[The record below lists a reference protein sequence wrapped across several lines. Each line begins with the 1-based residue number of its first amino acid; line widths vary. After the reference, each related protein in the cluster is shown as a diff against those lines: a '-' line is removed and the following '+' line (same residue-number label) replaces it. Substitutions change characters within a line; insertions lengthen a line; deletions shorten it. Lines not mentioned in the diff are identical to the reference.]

1 LRGDDPRL
9 RAELEALLRAHE
21 HAGDFLEHP
30 SELVEAAARA
40 MDVDDEFAPGDRV
53 DRYELV
59 EPLGRGGAGS
69 VWRAR
74 QQTPVVRDVALKLL
88 RRGHDGERATA
99 RFLAERQLLARMEHP
114 GVAKVFDA
122 GAMPDGRPWL
132 AMELVDGEPITRH
145 CASAGTPLRARLE
158 LFVAVAAA
166 VQHAH
171 GKGVVHRDLKPS
183 NVLVTRRDGVV
194 RPVVIDFGVAA
205 ARDEQQ
211 PTASAAEELLGTP
224 DYMSPE
230 QAAGDVAAI
239 DVRTDVYALGVL
251 LYELVCGERP
261 HRREPGLE
269 GIRRLL
275 AAIPHEVPPPPSQ
288 RTRHRLPRE
297 LDWITAKALQKDPAR
312 RYSSAAELAA
322 DVQRLLDDQPV
333 EAGPDRAWYR
343 LRKFAT
349 RHRLAAAAAAAILLT
364 TGGGL
369 LIASLGWRHTA
380 LAEQQARLE
389 RDRAETS
396 AALARTERDR
406 AEVAAATARTE
417 RDRAARAAAEAKDE
431 RDRAE
436 RESRKANRAIDLLDE
451 LWGDVDRS
459 RLARSDYTVQDL
471 LMGFERALPA
481 RTAGEPEVELRLRCS
496 LASLQSFAGRADRA
510 ELHATRAVALAGEL
524 GRDAEQARALLLR
537 ARARFD
543 RGDLVGADEDALA
556 ALAVASALPEA
567 GELAQASGLELH
579 ADCLLRSGRHAEAV
593 SPAERSLQ
601 LREANGA
608 PDLVARSL
616 MLLARVH
623 GSIGRVDLATDAVQR
638 TLELLAPLGE
648 LHPDLLSA
656 LQHLAFL
663 QMRRGDRAAA
673 EVTLRDLL
681 RRRIEVFG
689 EDHPMVGW
697 VQSDLGWL
705 LHEQGRD
712 ADGEP
717 FLRAALPVLR
727 ARLGEE
733 HLYVTETMQRLG
745 AVCTGLGRHDEAR
758 ELLSAALARYGSLP
772 GHPVEG
778 WLACSGNLASLRWQ
792 LGEREQAL
800 ADQRVGMARA
810 RSSLPADHYL
820 VSIGLTNLAR
830 MESELGHLE
839 VAVELLREALARSLA
854 NDRRA
859 DAELQRQRL
868 RELLTRLGRTVEA
881 EALAPSAR

>member
-1 LRGDDPRL
+1 
-9 RAELEALLRAHE
+9 
-21 HAGDFLEHP
+21 
-30 SELVEAAARA
+30 
-40 MDVDDEFAPGDRV
+40 
-53 DRYELV
+53 
-59 EPLGRGGAGS
+59 
-69 VWRAR
+69 
-74 QQTPVVRDVALKLL
+74 
-88 RRGHDGERATA
+88 
-99 RFLAERQLLARMEHP
+99 
-114 GVAKVFDA
+114 
-122 GAMPDGRPWL
+122 
-132 AMELVDGEPITRH
+132 MELIDGEPITRH
-145 CASAGTPLRARLE
+145 CVSVAAPLRARLE

-205 ARDEQQ
+205 ARDEQ
-211 PTASAAEELLGTP
+211 PPRASEAEELLGTP

-239 DVRTDVYALGVL
+239 DVRTDVYALGVI
-251 LYELVCGERP
+251 LYELVGGERP

-275 AAIPHEVPPPPSQ
+275 DALAHEVPPPPSQ

-297 LDWITAKALQKDPAR
+297 LDWITAKALQKEPAR

-322 DVQRLLDDQPV
+322 DVQRLLDDRPV
-333 EAGPDRAWYR
+333 EAGPDSAWYR

-369 LIASLGWRHTA
+369 LIASLGWRQTA
-380 LAEQQARLE
+380 IAEAQARLE
-389 RDRAETS
+389 RDRAET
-396 AALARTERDR
+396 AAAMARDERDR
-406 AEVAAATARTE
+406 AEVAAATARLE
-417 RDRAARAAAEAKDE
+417 RDRAAVAAAEAKDE

-436 RESRKANRAIDLLDE
+436 RESRKATRAIELFDE

-459 RLARSDYTVQDL
+459 RLARSDYTVQEL

-481 RTAGEPEVELRLRCS
+481 RTSGEPEVELRLRCS
-496 LASLQSFAGRADRA
+496 LASLQSYAGRADRA
-510 ELHATRAVALAGEL
+510 EEHATRAIELAGEL
-524 GRDAEQARALLLR
+524 GRDAELARALLLR

-543 RGDLVGADEDALA
+543 RGELASADEDALA
-556 ALAVASALPEA
+556 AIDAARGSPEA
-567 GELAQASGLELH
+567 GPLAEAAGLEMH
-579 ADCLLRSGRHAEAV
+579 ADCLVRSGRHAEAV
-593 SPAERSLQ
+593 PAAERSLQ
-601 LREANGA
+601 LREADGA
-608 PDLVARSL
+608 PNLVGRSL
-616 MLLARVH
+616 MLMARVH
-623 GSIGRVDLATDAVQR
+623 GSIGRIDLATVAVQR

-648 LHPDLLSA
+648 AHPDMLSA
-656 LQHLAFL
+656 LQHMAFL

-673 EVTLRDLL
+673 ETTLRDLL

-705 LHEQGRD
+705 LHEQGRY

-727 ARLGEE
+727 ARLGDD
-733 HLYVTETMQRLG
+733 HLYVSETMQRLG
-745 AVCTGLGRHDEAR
+745 TVCTGLGRTEEALA
-758 ELLSAALARYGSLP
+758 LLTDALARYGTLP

-778 WLACSGNLASLRWQ
+778 WIACSGNLATLRWK

-800 ADQRVGMARA
+800 AAYRAGHARA
-810 RSSLPADHYL
+810 RESLPADHYL
-820 VSIGLTNLAR
+820 VSIGMTNLAW
-830 MESELGHLE
+830 MEGELGHLE
-839 VAVELLREALARSLA
+839 VAVELLREALALSLA

-859 DAELQRQRL
+859 DAELQQKRL
-868 RELLTRLGRTVEA
+868 RELLVRLGRTAEA
-881 EALAPSAR
+881 EALAPPVR